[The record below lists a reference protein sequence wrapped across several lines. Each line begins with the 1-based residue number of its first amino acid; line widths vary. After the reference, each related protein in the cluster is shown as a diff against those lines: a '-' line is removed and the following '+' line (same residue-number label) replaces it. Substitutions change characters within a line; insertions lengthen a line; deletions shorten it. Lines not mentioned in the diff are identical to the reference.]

1 LKQVLRMGAPACAQ
15 QNRECIFQEILMHA
29 SFKVLALGACVAL
42 GAFGSLDASAQSSSY
57 SDQVYQGAVSASHPS
72 GTESIGQSTSPPA
85 MNSTISNDVVYQG
98 AMGAARPMGTESI
111 GQSTASPMPTSMV
124 SRADVYAGAVAAA
137 HPAGTEA
144 IGQSTGMAGIT
155 GGTPH

>member
-1 LKQVLRMGAPACAQ
+1 MHTSLKA
-15 QNRECIFQEILMHA
+15 
-29 SFKVLALGACVAL
+29 LAFGGCVAL
-42 GAFGSLDASAQSSSY
+42 AAFGSITASAQSSSY
-57 SDQVYQGAVSASHPS
+57 SDEVYKGAVSAAHPS
-72 GTESIGQSTSPPA
+72 GTEAIGQSTGAPM
-85 MNSTISNDVVYQG
+85 MNSTISSDEVSQG
-98 AMGAARPMGTESI
+98 AAAAAHPAGTEAI
-111 GQSTASPMPTSMV
+111 GQSTAAPMATSMV